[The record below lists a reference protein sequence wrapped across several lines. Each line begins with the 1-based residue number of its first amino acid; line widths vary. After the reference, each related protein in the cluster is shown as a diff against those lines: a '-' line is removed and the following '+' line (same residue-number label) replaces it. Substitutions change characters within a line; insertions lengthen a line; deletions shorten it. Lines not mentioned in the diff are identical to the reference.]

1 MKVALI
7 FPRVKEQVH
16 GMWPPLGII
25 TLGTLLREKG
35 HEVWC
40 YDSSF
45 DPGPERV
52 INDLKQ
58 KKPDVVGVSC
68 LTDFIPSASKIIKE
82 AKKLGAHTVV
92 GGPHPTIMPEAI
104 LQDIPE
110 LDFAV
115 MGEAENSLPLLL
127 EKIEA
132 GEDTSSIKGIAFR
145 QNGEII
151 NTGKPEPIDDLD
163 EIPVPDRDLLDVNDV
178 YLKSRAINMHA
189 SRGCPFNCT
198 FCQPTLERLFGKKVR
213 YQGAKRVAEE
223 IKECNKKYGITD
235 FFFHDDTFTIKKK
248 WLQSL
253 VDELDRAGLRDGFRY
268 VVNSRVDTFDEE
280 RAELLRK
287 MGVYYVL
294 FGVETG
300 SQEILDS
307 LKKGTTI
314 AQAKNA
320 FKICKKFGFRTHAYI
335 LLGSP
340 CETKETLAATE
351 DIIEKLKP
359 NTVHISIYT
368 PLKGT
373 YLADEC
379 EKEGK
384 ITVDDYSDFD
394 YYLKETSSGDPPIKI
409 PGLTYKDLTD
419 SRARILKKRKTVVL
433 FDNFKEM
440 IRDFI
445 REPSPDKFIFRYQF
459 YSRMK
464 HYFG

>member
-25 TLGTLLREKG
+25 TLGTILKQQG

-45 DPGPERV
+45 DLGPERV
-52 INDLKQ
+52 INDLK
-58 KKPDVVGVSC
+58 KKMPDVVGVSC
-68 LTDFIPSASKIIKE
+68 LTDFIPNATKIIKE
-82 AKKLGAHTVV
+82 AKNIGAYTIM
-92 GGPHPTIMPEAI
+92 GGPHPTIMPEKTLEDI
-104 LQDIPE
+104 LE
-110 LDFAV
+110 LDYAV
-115 MGEAENSLPLLL
+115 MGEAEKSLSLLL
-127 EKIEA
+127 EKIKS
-132 GEDTSSIKGIAFR
+132 GEDVNSIKGIAFR
-145 QNGEII
+145 KNGKII
-151 NTGKPEPIDDLD
+151 NTGKPEPIENLD
-163 EIPVPDRDLLDVNDV
+163 EIPVPNRDLLDVHEV

-189 SRGCPFNCT
+189 SRGCPFHCT

-213 YQGAKRVAEE
+213 YQSAKRVAEE
-223 IKECNKKYGITD
+223 IKECNRKYGITD

-248 WLQSL
+248 WLKNL
-253 VDELDRAGLRDGFRY
+253 VDELDKEGLSDGFRY

-280 RAELLRK
+280 RAQLLK
-287 MGVYYVL
+287 QMGVYYVL

-314 AQAKNA
+314 AQAKEA
-320 FKICKKFGFRTHAYI
+320 FRICKKIGFRTHAYI
-335 LLGSP
+335 LFGSP
-340 CETKETLAATE
+340 CESKQTLKETE
-351 DIIEKLKP
+351 DIIAELKP

-373 YLADEC
+373 YLAQEC
-379 EKEGK
+379 EKEGR

-419 SRARILKKRKTVVL
+419 TRARILKKRKIVVL
-433 FDNFKEM
+433 LDNFVEM
-440 IRDFI
+440 IRDLI
-445 REPSPDKFIFRYQF
+445 REPSLDKFIFRYQF
-459 YSRMK
+459 YRRMK